1 MVEAP
6 SEVVVQTA
14 RRGVRPICGAL
25 LVGAL
30 VLTAA
35 PAAAQP
41 QGVQWPEW
49 QPTFRTT
56 RTLVTVDCV
65 VTDRNGRHVTDLT
78 ADDFEITVDRK
89 RQPVRQAAFVPLGTD
104 SFVPTAAPRA
114 EGVSSSRATPAPLTS
129 SPIRADL
136 GATRR
141 VLALVVD
148 DLGLS
153 FESTVHVRSALRRF
167 VDRQVEPGDLV
178 AILRT
183 AGGIGALQQFT
194 TDRRLMHAA
203 ADRVQWT
210 VMSRA
215 GVSAFT
221 PISPPG
227 ATGAATA
234 SGSGTAEIDNED
246 GIEGLR
252 TTMLAAA
259 SLDALEYVVR
269 GVEHLPGR
277 KAVVF
282 FSEGFRLLNRPKGF
296 ASGGNSRVWN
306 AFTRLMDRANR
317 AGVVVYSVDAR
328 GLQASIGASSGSGVP
343 GAPGGGSLLSAED
356 NPQARP
362 SAYAGGPPGATGTP
376 SSVAFQEAITA
387 SARERRDFLLDSQQA
402 LQYVAQQTGGFAI
415 LNTNDLNLGIE
426 RVLHDLG
433 GYYLL
438 GYDEPEGAE
447 RRTWEPGRI
456 VVRVKRPGLTVRSR
470 GGLFGPGL
478 NARPREPE
486 HRDPVVAAALS
497 PFGASDIPV
506 RLTALFGFDA
516 GRRAA
521 YARALLFVDVNGV
534 TFALG
539 DDGRHEAKLDVLQIA
554 VGDNGAL
561 LADWRRTITLSLS
574 DEQLRDARTRGVVY
588 STRMPVKK
596 PGAYQVRVAI
606 RDMSTAAL
614 GSASQFLE
622 IPETG
627 KGRLA
632 VSGVLVRAADG
643 EASAAE
649 TAATDL
655 ARDDEDRL
663 SSGVLGEPS
672 VRIFEPGNELVYA
685 YEIYDGLRVAAAERL
700 QMSTSLLRDGRVVY
714 ESPWTPVKTARG
726 DDDVRVLPIAGKMSL
741 GADVPPGAYTLQVNV
756 AADRTRR
763 AAQWVDFEVRPGAI
777 R

>member
-1 MVEAP
+1 VT
-6 SEVVVQTA
+6 VQTA
-14 RRGVRPICGAL
+14 CRGLRICGAL
-25 LVGAL
+25 LIGTIVVTATPAL
-30 VLTAA
+30 
-35 PAAAQP
+35 AQP

-49 QPTFRTT
+49 QPTFRTK

-104 SFVPTAAPRA
+104 SFVHTATPPRA
-114 EGVSSSRATPAPLTS
+114 EGVPPSGATQASRAS

-153 FESTVHVRSALRRF
+153 FESTVDVRNALKRF
-167 VDRQVEPGDLV
+167 VERQVQPGDLV

-194 TDRRLMHAA
+194 ADRRLMHAA

-210 VMSRA
+210 IMSRS

-221 PISPPG
+221 PIAPAG
-227 ATGAATA
+227 LTGASTA
-234 SGSGTAEIDNED
+234 SGSGTASVDNED
-246 GIEGLR
+246 SSEGLR

-296 ASGGNSRVWN
+296 GTGGNERVWN

-317 AGVVVYSVDAR
+317 AGVVVYTVDAR
-328 GLQASIGASSGSGVP
+328 GLKASIGASSGSGVP
-343 GAPGGGSLLSAED
+343 DAPGGGGLLSAED

-362 SAYAGGPPGATGTP
+362 SPYVGGPPGATGTP
-376 SSVAFQEAITA
+376 SSVAFQAELSATA
-387 SARERRDFLLDSQQA
+387 AERRDFFLDSQQA
-402 LQYVAQQTGGFAI
+402 LTYVAQQTGGFAI

-426 RVLHDLG
+426 RVLNDLG

-438 GYDEPEGAE
+438 GYDEPQEAA

-456 VVRVKRPGLTVRSR
+456 AVRVTRPGLTVRSR

-478 NARPREPE
+478 GDRPRGPE
-486 HRDPVVAAALS
+486 HSDPVVAAALS

-521 YARALLFVDVNGV
+521 YARALLFIDANGV
-534 TFALG
+534 AFARG

-574 DEQLRDARTRGVVY
+574 DEQLLDAKTRGVVY

-606 RDMSTAAL
+606 RDMSTDAL

-622 IPETG
+622 IPEIG

-632 VSGVLVRAADG
+632 VSGVLVRAAG
-643 EASAAE
+643 GHASPAE

-655 ARDDEDRL
+655 ARDGDGDRL
-663 SSGVLGEPS
+663 SSAVLGEPS
-672 VRIFEPGNELVYA
+672 VRIFEPGSEVVYA
-685 YEIYDGLRVAAAERL
+685 YEIYDGLRGDAAERL
-700 QMSTSLLRDGRVVY
+700 EMSTSLLRDGRVVY
-714 ESPWTPVKTARG
+714 ESPWTPVKAAPG
-726 DDDVRVLPIAGKMSL
+726 ADDLRVLPVAGQLSL
-741 GADVPPGAYTLQVNV
+741 GADVPPGTYTLQVNV
-756 AADRTRR
+756 AADRKRR
-763 AAQWVDFEVRPGAI
+763 AAQWADFQVRHAETPE
-777 R
+777 